1 MTLAP
6 LSGLLAVAAL
16 VVLSGCEGS
25 TSAASGGPSGAPP
38 PLEVHVLEVRPE
50 RVPIVLEAVA
60 RTEGSRE
67 VEVRA
72 RVSGI
77 LEEQLFREGET
88 IRAGAPM
95 YRIERAPF
103 EIALAQA
110 RAVLAQEQARLERA
124 RIEAARAK
132 ALVGDRAISQREYDD
147 AASSQRTASAA
158 VQLAQARV
166 REAELNLSY
175 TAVNAPISGI
185 TGRALRSQGSLVQAG
200 TESSLLTTVTRA
212 DPIWVRFA
220 LSESEYLRL
229 REAGDEAEKV
239 RVALPGGAVYERPG
253 RLNFTGSTIDA
264 KLGTVQLRAEF
275 ANPSL
280 QLLPGQFVKAL
291 VQVGTREAFLVPQ
304 SAVQQSE
311 RGRFVWVV
319 DPSNRVE
326 QRFVQT
332 DGWHGGDWIVREGLN
347 AGDRVAIDQLLRLR
361 PGASVEPRTAAA
373 SGEPTPAAPGAS
385 PGASAPGASHA
396 DAQH

>member
-1 MTLAP
+1 MSIPL
-6 LSGLLAVAAL
+6 LSGLFAAAAFAVLAGCDGNATASTNAA
-16 VVLSGCEGS
+16 
-25 TSAASGGPSGAPP
+25 PQAPP
-38 PLEVHVLEVRPE
+38 PTEVSVLEMQPT

-77 LEEQLFREGET
+77 LERQAFREGET

-110 RAVLAQEQARLERA
+110 RAALAQEKARLERA
-124 RIEAARAK
+124 RIEAERLAP
-132 ALVGDRAISQREYDD
+132 LVENRAISRREYDD
-147 AASSQRTASAA
+147 AVSNRQQSSAA
-158 VQLAQARV
+158 LQLAQARV

-185 TGRALRSQGSLVQAG
+185 TGRALRSEGSLVQAG

-220 LSESEYLRL
+220 LSEPEYLQL
-229 REAGDEAEKV
+229 REAGERASSV
-239 RVALPGGAVYERPG
+239 RVALPDGGVYERAG
-253 RLNFTGSTIDA
+253 RLNFTGSTIDGR
-264 KLGTVQLRAEF
+264 LGTVQLRAEF
-275 ANPSL
+275 PNPSL

-291 VQVGTREAFLVPQ
+291 VQVGERDAFVVPQ
-304 SAVQQSE
+304 VAVQQSE
-311 RGRFVWVV
+311 RGRFVWVI
-319 DPSNRVE
+319 DPSDRAE

-332 DGWHGGDWIVREGLN
+332 DGWSGHDWVVREGLN
-347 AGDRVAIDQLLRLR
+347 AGDRVAIDNVLRLR
-361 PGASVEPRTAAA
+361 PGAGVTPKPTAAA
-373 SGEPTPAAPGAS
+373 MPVAGN
-385 PGASAPGASHA
+385 ASAAANASASGSPQSGPPH
-396 DAQH
+396 

>member
-1 MTLAP
+1 MPIPSLP
-6 LSGLLAVAAL
+6 GLLAAVAF
-16 VVLSGCEGS
+16 VVLAGCDS
-25 TSAASGGPSGAPP
+25 RATVSPKAAPAAPP
-38 PLEVHVLEVRPE
+38 ALEVSVLEMQPG

-72 RVSGI
+72 RVTGI
-77 LEEQLFREGET
+77 LERQMFREGET
-88 IRAGAPM
+88 IREGAPM

-110 RAVLAQEQARLERA
+110 RAALAQEKARLERA
-124 RIEAARAK
+124 RIEAARLK
-132 ALVGDRAISQREYDD
+132 PLVETRAISRREYDD
-147 AASSQRTASAA
+147 AVSNEQQYGAA
-158 VQLAQARV
+158 LQVAQARV
-166 REAELNLSY
+166 RQAELDLSY
-175 TAVNAPISGI
+175 TAVNAPIGGI
-185 TGRALRSQGSLVQAG
+185 TGRALRSEGSLVQAG

-220 LSESEYLRL
+220 LSEPEYLQL
-229 REAGDEAEKV
+229 REAGERAAKV
-239 RVALPGGAVYERPG
+239 RVALPDGSVYDRPG

-291 VQVGTREAFLVPQ
+291 VQVGEREAFVVPQ
-304 SAVQQSE
+304 VAVQQGE

-319 DPSNRVE
+319 DASNRAE

-332 DGWHGGDWIVREGLN
+332 VGWNGTDWVVREGLN
-347 AGDRVAIDQLLRLR
+347 AGDRVALDNVLRLR
-361 PGASVEPRTAAA
+361 PGAPVAPKAAA
-373 SGEPTPAAPGAS
+373 ATP
-385 PGASAPGASHA
+385 
-396 DAQH
+396 

>member
-1 MTLAP
+1 MPGLPPPVLAAPMP
-6 LSGLLAVAAL
+6 LSSLSRLLAAVVFVLLAGCDSSAMVAPKA
-16 VVLSGCEGS
+16 G
-25 TSAASGGPSGAPP
+25 AAPP
-38 PLEVHVLEVRPE
+38 PTEVSVLEMQAS

-77 LEEQLFREGET
+77 LERQMFREGET

-110 RAVLAQEQARLERA
+110 RAALAQERARLERA
-124 RIEAARAK
+124 RIEAARLK
-132 ALVGDRAISQREYDD
+132 PLVDTRAISRREYDD
-147 AASSQRTASAA
+147 AVSNQQQSAA
-158 VQLAQARV
+158 ALQVAQARV
-166 REAELNLSY
+166 RQAELDLSY
-175 TAVNAPISGI
+175 TAVNAPITGI
-185 TGRALRSQGSLVQAG
+185 SGRALRSEGSLVQAG
-200 TESSLLTTVTRA
+200 TDSSLLTTVTRA

-220 LSESEYLRL
+220 LSEPEYLQL
-229 REAGDEAEKV
+229 REAGERASKV
-239 RVALPGGAVYERPG
+239 SVALPDGAVYERPG
-253 RLNFTGSTIDA
+253 KLNFTGSTIDP

-291 VQVGTREAFLVPQ
+291 VQVGEREAWLVPQ
-304 SAVQQSE
+304 AAVQQTE

-319 DPSNRVE
+319 DASNRAE

-332 DGWHGGDWIVREGLN
+332 AGWSGNDWIVREGLN
-347 AGDRVAIDQLLRLR
+347 AGDRVAIDNVLRLR
-361 PGASVEPRTAAA
+361 PGAPVAPKAAA
-373 SGEPTPAAPGAS
+373 PSR
-385 PGASAPGASHA
+385 
-396 DAQH
+396 